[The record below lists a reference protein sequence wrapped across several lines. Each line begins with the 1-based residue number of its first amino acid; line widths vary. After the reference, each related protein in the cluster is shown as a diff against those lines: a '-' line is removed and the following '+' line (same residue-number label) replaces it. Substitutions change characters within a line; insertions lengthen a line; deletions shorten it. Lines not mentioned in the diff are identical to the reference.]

1 MLGFIFSGLGPMDFM
16 ADRPGPAP
24 GDEQLSRLEEQLFD
38 LAQSPGPRT
47 ADRRQ
52 PNADRPRRMGVARPS
67 LIPGF
72 GPRRLALTLLA
83 AGAGSF
89 VWWWASGARTAPAQ
103 PTLPAVVSGPTAA
116 SGPEATEQLQSMAR
130 ELGALRRS
138 IDQLKADQERA
149 TSANQVLA
157 QQVRQ
162 NQEQL
167 AMTSTSL
174 ADLSRARDLPARGL
188 EDLAER
194 LRSIQAQIARE
205 SELTS
210 ERLRTN
216 EDQIRRAIAVRAPP
230 SPRVQSSAPPQQAA
244 SIAPPK
250 PTPVSAP
257 KNASP
262 PPKKPQPSPA
272 PRPTPAR

>member
-1 MLGFIFSGLGPMDFM
+1 M

-38 LAQSPGPRT
+38 LAQGPGSRT
-47 ADRRQ
+47 AERRQ
-52 PNADRPRRMGVARPS
+52 PEAGRPRHMVVAGQS
-67 LIPGF
+67 LISGF

-83 AGAGSF
+83 AGVGSF
-89 VWWWASGARTAPAQ
+89 VWWWASGARTAPVQ
-103 PTLPAVVSGPTAA
+103 PTPPAVAGGAA
-116 SGPEATEQLQSMAR
+116 AALGPEATEQLQSMAR

-149 TSANQVLA
+149 TSTNQALA

-167 AMTSTSL
+167 AMTGTSL
-174 ADLSRARDLPARGL
+174 AELSRTRDSPARGL

-194 LRSIQAQIARE
+194 VRSIQAQISRE

-210 ERLRTN
+210 ERLKVN

-230 SPRVQSSAPPQQAA
+230 SPRVLSSAAPQQAA
-244 SIAPPK
+244 STAPPK
-250 PTPVSAP
+250 PAPVSAP
-257 KNASP
+257 KGASP
-262 PPKKPQPSPA
+262 PPKKPQLSSA